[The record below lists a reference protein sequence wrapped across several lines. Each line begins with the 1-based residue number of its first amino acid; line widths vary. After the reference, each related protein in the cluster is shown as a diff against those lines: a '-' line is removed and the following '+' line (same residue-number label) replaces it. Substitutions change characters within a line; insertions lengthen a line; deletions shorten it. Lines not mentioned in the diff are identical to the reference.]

1 MPALL
6 RQVGRLL
13 DSTARAQGVEFVL
26 PEAEGRVRGDPD
38 QLKQVFLN
46 LCMNALQ
53 AMAEGGRLSLGLVRS
68 DHTLRVSV
76 EDTGTGIPA
85 EDLDL
90 VFDPFF
96 TTREEGTGLGLAVC
110 YGIVSRHEG
119 RIDIESRPGAGTT
132 VHVRLPLRR
141 EGAMTRAPDRVL
153 IVDDEARIRKIVT
166 LLLREEGLDP
176 RSVESGEA
184 CLRAVAEDPP
194 DLVLMDLTLPG
205 RDGLETMACLRAGGW
220 DGEVVMMTAYGSVAT
235 AVRAIQE
242 GAFHY
247 LEKPFDNDELLS
259 LVRRALERRRLRGE
273 VAALREQLDARYAL
287 HNVVGV
293 SGALR
298 AVCAQVRRV
307 APTQATVLVEGESG
321 TGKELVVRALHNLS
335 RRREGPFV
343 ALNCAALPASL
354 VENELFGHEKGS
366 FTDARSRYEGRFEQ
380 AGGGTLFLDDVS
392 ELPAEVQAKLLRV
405 IQEREISRI
414 GGTAAIPVDVRI
426 VAATNRD
433 LHEQVGDGAFREDLF
448 HRLNVVS
455 LRLPPLRERLEDLPL
470 LVEHFLQQVAPE
482 LERPVEGV
490 TPGAMDL
497 LRSYAW
503 PGNVRELEN
512 VIRGAAILCNGRQVD
527 ETDLPPRLRRPSET
541 PAVGTLAERLAAVE
555 RQAIAEALAEE
566 GHNRTRTAA
575 RLGITRKT
583 LLAKISA
590 YGLEAERRP

>member
-1 MPALL
+1 
-6 RQVGRLL
+6 
-13 DSTARAQGVEFVL
+13 
-26 PEAEGRVRGDPD
+26 
-38 QLKQVFLN
+38 
-46 LCMNALQ
+46 
-53 AMAEGGRLSLGLVRS
+53 
-68 DHTLRVSV
+68 
-76 EDTGTGIPA
+76 
-85 EDLDL
+85 
-90 VFDPFF
+90 
-96 TTREEGTGLGLAVC
+96 
-110 YGIVSRHEG
+110 
-119 RIDIESRPGAGTT
+119 
-132 VHVRLPLRR
+132 
-141 EGAMTRAPDRVL
+141 MTRAPDRVL

-184 CLRAVAEDPP
+184 CLKAVAEESP

-205 RDGLETMACLRAGGW
+205 RDGLETMAGLRAGGW
-220 DGEVVMMTAYGSVAT
+220 DGEVVMMTAFGSVAT

-273 VAALREQLDARYAL
+273 VAALREQLDERYAL
-287 HNVVGV
+287 DNVVGI
-293 SGALR
+293 SGPLR
-298 AVCAQVRRV
+298 AVCAQVTRV
-307 APTQATVLVEGESG
+307 APTEATVLVEGESG

-354 VENELFGHEKGS
+354 VENELFGHEPGA
-366 FTDARSRYEGRFEQ
+366 FTDARSRHQGRFEQ

-405 IQEREISRI
+405 LQEREISRI

-426 VAATNRD
+426 VAATNSD
-433 LHEQVGDGAFREDLF
+433 LQQQVEDGGFREDLF
-448 HRLNVVS
+448 YRLNVVS

-470 LVEHFLQQVAPE
+470 LVEHFLQRAGSE

-497 LRSYAW
+497 LRSYNW

-512 VIRGAAILCNGRQVD
+512 VIRGAAILCGGPQLD
-527 ETDLPPRLRRPSET
+527 ETDLPPRLRRPSVGT
-541 PAVGTLAERLAAVE
+541 SAGTLAERLAVVE
-555 RQAIAEALAEE
+555 RQAIDEVLAEE
-566 GHNRTRTAA
+566 DHNRTRAAA

-583 LLAKISA
+583 LLAKITA
-590 YGLEAERRP
+590 YGLES